1 MRALLVMSLCTFSV
15 IMTASALAERRFNLA
30 RCTHY
35 SECIHDLVPYC
46 RKDAESEPIEHRSDA
61 YANCRTRFRSTCRE
75 IHCD

>member
-1 MRALLVMSLCTFSV
+1 MRALIVMAMCSFPVT
-15 IMTASALAERRFNLA
+15 MTASALPEQRFNPA

-46 RKDAESEPIEHRSDA
+46 RKDAESEPKEHRNDA
-61 YANCRTRFRSTCRE
+61 YVSCRARFRSTCRE